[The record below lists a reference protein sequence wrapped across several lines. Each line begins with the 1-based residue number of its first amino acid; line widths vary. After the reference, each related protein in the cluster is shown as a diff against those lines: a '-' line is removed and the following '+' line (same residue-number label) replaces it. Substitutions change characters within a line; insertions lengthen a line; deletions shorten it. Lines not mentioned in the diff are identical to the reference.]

1 MRHPIPFRLFDLV
14 LLIGL
19 ELVGAVAC
27 DPAGVSP
34 PPSGAGGTGSSSG
47 AAGDSSLTA
56 TGGAVAGAGGGIVT
70 VGSGASGGG
79 SGGSSGGTD
88 GGQFVLAWQDDFDA
102 LDSSRWQAQDF
113 TFDGNQA
120 TFTPANVNVK
130 EGTLELSLTRA
141 AEGSAKPYLGVE
153 LRSAETLTYGKVSTR
168 MRFAQGSGVVSSVVL
183 FYTPWP
189 NCDWNEIDIEH
200 LGKTPNGVQVNAMVF
215 PGVQDPNCTQSVTPV
230 QDPLLA
236 ALPFDAEADF
246 HVYDIEWT
254 PAGVDY
260 YADGQLLRTWTK
272 NIALLQR
279 PLTVLLTVWASS
291 AASWA
296 GPLNDTSVPSR
307 ASVDWIKVYAW
318 KG

>member
-1 MRHPIPFRLFDLV
+1 MRNSRLLGLFDFV
-14 LLIGL
+14 LLTGFQ
-19 ELVGAVAC
+19 LVGAVGC
-27 DPAGVSP
+27 DNAGADVEAS
-34 PPSGAGGTGSSSG
+34 SAGTSGSSSN
-47 AAGDSSLTA
+47 AAGGSSVAA
-56 TGGAVAGAGGGIVT
+56 TGGAVSAAGSGSAATPSAGGAGGTSAGT
-70 VGSGASGGG
+70 ASGE
-79 SGGSSGGTD
+79 
-88 GGQFVLAWQDDFDA
+88 FELAWQDDFEA
-102 LDSSRWQAQDF
+102 LDNSRWQAQDF

-120 TFTPANVNVK
+120 TFTPANVSVK
-130 EGTLELSLTRA
+130 DGALELSLTPA
-141 AEGSAKPYLGVE
+141 PDGSEKPYLGVE

-168 MRFAQGSGVVSSVVL
+168 MRFAKGSGVVSSVVL

-200 LGKTPNGVQVNAMVF
+200 LGKTPSGVQLNAMVF
-215 PGVQDPNCTQSVTPV
+215 PGVQDPSCTKSVTPV

-260 YADGQLLRTWTK
+260 YADGQHLRNWAK
-272 NIALLQR
+272 NSALLKR

-296 GPLNDTSVPSR
+296 GPLNDTSAPSS
-307 ASVDWIKVYAW
+307 AAVDWIKVYAW